1 VSAFTPGP
9 WHVGADNRQDHLDVL
24 HSDVH
29 TPGAAS
35 AVIAKVT
42 RRASWMDEQAA
53 NAELIAASPD
63 LFDGCA
69 LFIAACQSGYGIK
82 PEWDDERIY
91 DELPSSALAGAYFT
105 ARAALAKATPA

>member
-1 VSAFTPGP
+1 VSAFTRGP
-9 WHVGADNRQDHLDVL
+9 WGIERTAQRAWVGQLRED
-24 HSDVH
+24 
-29 TPGAAS
+29 G
-35 AVIAKVT
+35 KVSSIVCST
-42 RRASWMDEQAA
+42 DCDPTLIEWARERNLA
-53 NAELIAASPD
+53 NARLIAASPD

-69 LFIAACQSGYGIK
+69 LFVAACQSGFGIK